1 MTVWLRR
8 CRSFA
13 EEAEA
18 DREFWTRFSPDE
30 RVAMVE
36 QMRRE
41 WMEKN
46 GQRDEGLRRTARLL
60 ETARV
65 RFVVVG
71 AHALAYHAKPRYT
84 KDFDLFLQADPM
96 NGERVVAALEEF
108 GFGGLG
114 IVPEDFASTGR
125 ILQLGV
131 PPNRIDL
138 MTSIDGVDFEEVWS
152 TRVEGAYGGQIVPF
166 IGKAALIKNKTASR
180 RPQDLAD
187 LELLRNS

>member
-1 MTVWLRR
+1 MARATKD
-8 CRSFA
+8 F
-13 EEAEA
+13 EE
-18 DREFWTRFSPDE
+18 
-30 RVAMVE
+30 
-36 QMRRE
+36 
-41 WMEKN
+41 
-46 GQRDEGLRRTARLL
+46 LL
-60 ETARV
+60 GCLKRHGV

-84 KDFDLFLQADPM
+84 KDLDLFIEADPV

-108 GFGGLG
+108 GFSGLG
-114 IVPEDFASTGR
+114 IVPEDFTATGR

-152 TRVEGAYGGQIVPF
+152 SRVEGTYGAQVVPF
-166 IGKAALIKNKTASR
+166 IGKAALIKNKSASG

-187 LELLRNS
+187 LELLRKTNS